1 MWLCSRAN
9 FACRGAILA
18 STLLIFT
25 SQILAQEATP
35 EASPAETPNCPALRA
50 SCESAESRMQAEI
63 RSHANI
69 ENGFLTYK
77 RSANRSKKLLELRM
91 NEAAKRLALES
102 ASLTPSPRLKAL
114 QLQMSGLKTAQIRL
128 LTEMATKTATYN
140 ANIASK
146 SDLADSA
153 DRACAALRKHCSDE
167 TEQEP
172 IHEGDLVECPCCA
185 GNNILTVTSING
197 RLAAVKNNNNGGTAN
212 IALLNLRKIPA
223 AEVIDGC
230 VKDICVGDTV
240 FVAGPVGTGEA
251 SVQVLQLLS
260 NGTANVQGL
269 IKREIST
276 YRIQRLSKQPGA
288 DYDARCE
295 REKPEL
301 QLSFACVGPTEN
313 YTSCEEYCAFRG
325 QTCSPSC
332 NSPAGRLS
340 QSGSAWPRGSQCGG
354 LDTGGDTTC
363 QFKFDDQ
370 MDASPRWRCCCL

>member
-1 MWLCSRAN
+1 MWLCSRSN
-9 FACRGAILA
+9 FACRSAILVSA
-18 STLLIFT
+18 FLIFT
-25 SQILAQEATP
+25 SQVFAQEATP

-50 SCESAESRMQAEI
+50 SCESAEGRMQAEI
-63 RSHANI
+63 RSHSKI
-69 ENGFLTYK
+69 EKGFIVYK
-77 RSANRSKKLLELRM
+77 QRANRSKKLLELRM
-91 NEAAKRLALES
+91 NKAAENLALAA
-102 ASLTPSPRLKAL
+102 ASETQSPRLKAL
-114 QLQMSGLKTAQIRL
+114 QLQMSRLKTAQIRL
-128 LTEMATKTATYN
+128 LGQIASKTATYD
-140 ANIASK
+140 ASVATK
-146 SDLADSA
+146 TELADSA
-153 DRACAALRKHCSDE
+153 DRDCAALRKHCSDE
-167 TEQEP
+167 SEQEP

-185 GNNILTVTSING
+185 GNNIVTVTSISG
-197 RLAAVKNNNNGGTAN
+197 PLAAVKNNNNGGTAN

-240 FVAGPVGTGEA
+240 FVAGSVGTGES
-251 SVQVLQLLS
+251 SVQVLQLFS

-269 IKREIST
+269 IRREIST
-276 YRIQRLSKQPGA
+276 YRITRLSKQPGA
-288 DYDARCE
+288 DYGVQCK

-340 QSGSAWPRGSQCGG
+340 QSGSAWLPGSQCGG
-354 LDTGGDTTC
+354 LDAGGDKTC

-370 MDASPRWRCCCL
+370 MDASPRWRCCCR